1 MYLCFIIDVNFFNVQ
16 NFRFEIFRGKAPYAY
31 GYGPVEI
38 LIIIIIIISLGF
50 RPRAKHKQGSLK
62 N

>member
-38 LIIIIIIISLGF
+38 LIIIIIISLGF